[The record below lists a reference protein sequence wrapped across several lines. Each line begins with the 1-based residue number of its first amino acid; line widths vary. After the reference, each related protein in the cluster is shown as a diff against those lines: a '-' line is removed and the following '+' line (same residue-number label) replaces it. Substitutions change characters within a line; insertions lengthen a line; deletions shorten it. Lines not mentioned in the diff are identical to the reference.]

1 MKIEIPHNCPA
12 CEYHLEL
19 VNSQLFCRNS
29 ACTARLDKQIEHF
42 AKTLGIKGMGSK
54 TIEKLNLADITEL
67 YYLDRD
73 EAISKLGSEKVVD
86 KLLTEIE
93 QSKSSDL
100 SKVLASFSIPL
111 IGNTA
116 ATKLCSVISSIDD
129 ITPETCKQA
138 GLGEKATYNLTT
150 WLDTVFIDL
159 REFLPFSFKA
169 QKNSVV
175 QGCKTICI
183 TGKLKSYKTK
193 AEAYAAIGS
202 AGFKVVESV
211 TKTTDYLVDEDDKQS
226 AKRTKADTLGITI
239 ISNLISFIKEN
250 TND

>member
-1 MKIEIPHNCPA
+1 MKIEIPKTCPS
-12 CEYHLEL
+12 CEYPLEM
-19 VNSQLFCRNS
+19 VNDQLFCRNN

-42 AKTLGIKGMGSK
+42 AKTLGIKGLGSK

-73 EAISKLGSEKVVD
+73 EAIEKLGSEKVVD
-86 KLLTEIE
+86 KLLTEID
-93 QSKSSDL
+93 QSRSADL

-116 ATKLCSVISSIDD
+116 STKLCSVISSIDD
-129 ITPETCKQA
+129 ISLETCKEA
-138 GLGEKATYNLTT
+138 GLGEKATYNLIT
-150 WLDTVFIDL
+150 WLDNTFVDL
-159 REFLPFSFKA
+159 REFLPFSFKS

-175 QGCKTICI
+175 TSGKSVCI

-193 AEAYAAIGS
+193 AEAYKALED
-202 AGFKVVESV
+202 AGFRIVESV
-211 TKTTDYLVDEDDKQS
+211 TKATDYLVDEDGKQS
-226 AKRTKADTLGITI
+226 AKRTKAESLGITI